1 VPEKPL
7 DTYRRKR
14 DASRS
19 PEPFGTGATRPGIFV
34 VQKHAARHT
43 HFDLRLE
50 LDGVL
55 KSWAVPRGPSL
66 DPDEKRAA
74 ILVEDHP
81 VEYADFEGVI
91 PEGEYGAGE
100 VIVWD
105 QGRWTPLE
113 DPVEGMKTGKLL
125 FTLSGH
131 KLRGLWTLVR
141 TKARSAQDRDAPSK
155 EWLLIKKP
163 DAFASKV
170 APPDESVLS
179 GLKLGELGEARARVE
194 RIAAAADAA
203 GAQRRPVAIEH
214 LPLMLAETAEAPFSR
229 PGWLFEIKY
238 DGFRLL
244 IARRDGKVV
253 MRYRSGQEATHVF
266 PDVARAVAG
275 LPARDFLLDAEVV
288 VHDES
293 GRPVF
298 NRLQQRTQLQR
309 AADIARAAVD
319 YPAVVHAFDLLSF
332 EGRDLRPLPLVARK
346 ALLRE
351 LLPPVGTLRYAD
363 HVEERGAELFEEVK
377 RLGLEGLM
385 AKRAD
390 SAYRGARSADW
401 LKVKVEH
408 TGDFAILGFTA
419 PKGSRTGLG
428 ALHLG
433 WALPDRPGVW
443 FYAGR
448 VGSGL
453 SEQELGPLHREL
465 EANKIPR
472 KPPLTGAPPDT
483 KGTTWVRPTRACEVR
498 WHEWPDGGVLR
509 FPVFL
514 RLRDDKRPE
523 ECLPQGHH
531 TDEPEAAPAPAPAPV
546 PEVTRTITLT
556 NESKLFFP
564 TVGYTKG
571 DLLSYYRDVSPH
583 LLRYL
588 RDRPLVVTRYPDGVD
603 GASFFQKDAPPFAP
617 SWLRTERMWS
627 QDAER
632 EVDQFIVD
640 DVESLLWLANL
651 GAIPLHVW
659 ASRVATLQTPDWCVL
674 DLDPKTAPFSHVV
687 EIALALR
694 ALCDAIGLPVYPKT
708 SGSTGMHLL
717 VPLGRR
723 LTFDEARA
731 LAELLARVVAT
742 ELTDLATTERTVA
755 ERAGRVYVDFLQNG
769 QGKLIAAPYTARP
782 VADARVST
790 PLRWEEVGPALD
802 PSRYTIKTVPARL
815 AAEGDPLAAIL
826 DEAPD
831 VAAALER
838 LAARLTGG

>member
-1 VPEKPL
+1 VLENPL
-7 DTYRRKR
+7 DKYRAKR
-14 DASRS
+14 DASRT
-19 PEPFGTGATRPGIFV
+19 PEPFGGGPARPGIFV

-81 VEYADFEGVI
+81 VEYADFEGII
-91 PEGEYGAGE
+91 PDGEYGAGE

-105 QGRWTPLE
+105 QGTWTPVE
-113 DPVEGMKTGKLL
+113 DPVEGMEKGKLL
-125 FTLSGH
+125 FTLAGH
-131 KLRGLWTLVR
+131 KLRGLFTLVR
-141 TKARSAQDRDAPSK
+141 TKARSASDRAAPSK

-163 DAFASKV
+163 DAFASK
-170 APPDESVLS
+170 APPPDESVLS
-179 GLKLGELGEARARVE
+179 GLKLGELREARARVE
-194 RIAAAADAA
+194 RIAQAADAA
-203 GAQRRPVAIEH
+203 GAPKRPVAIEH
-214 LPLMLAETAEAPFSR
+214 LPLMLAETAEAPFSK

-244 IARRDGKVV
+244 IARRDGKVI
-253 MRYRSGQEATHVF
+253 MRYRSGQDATHIF

-275 LPARDFLLDAEVV
+275 LPARDFLLDTEVV

-309 AADIARAAVD
+309 PADIARAAVE

-332 EGRDLRPLPLVARK
+332 EGRDLRPLPLIARK
-346 ALLRE
+346 TLLRE

-385 AKRAD
+385 AKRAE
-390 SAYRGARSADW
+390 SPYRGARSPDW

-408 TGDFAILGFTA
+408 TGDFAILGYTA

-433 WALPDRPGVW
+433 WAIPDRPGVW

-465 EANKIPR
+465 EANKVPR

-483 KGTTWVRPTRACEVR
+483 RGTTWVRPTRVCEVR
-498 WHEWPDGGVLR
+498 WHDWPEGGVLR

-531 TDEPEAAPAPAPAPV
+531 TDEPAPAAAPV
-546 PEVTRTITLT
+546 PEVARAVTLT
-556 NESKLFFP
+556 NEQKIFFP
-564 TVGYTKG
+564 AVGYTKG
-571 DLLSYYRDVSPH
+571 DLLAYYRDVAPH

-603 GASFFQKDAPPFAP
+603 GKSFFQKDAPSFAP

-627 QDAER
+627 EEAER

-659 ASRVATLQTPDWCVL
+659 ASRVATLQTPDWSVL
-674 DLDPKTAPFSHVV
+674 DLDPKGAPWAHVV
-687 EIALALR
+687 QIALAVR
-694 ALCDAIGLPVYPKT
+694 ALCDEIGLPVYPKT
-708 SGSTGMHLL
+708 SGSTGLHLL
-717 VPLGRR
+717 LPLGRR
-723 LTFDEARA
+723 LTFAEARA
-731 LAELLARVVAT
+731 LAELLARVVAV
-742 ELTDLATTERTVA
+742 ELPAIATTERVVA
-755 ERAGRVYVDFLQNG
+755 ERGGRVYVDFLQNG

-802 PSRYTIKTVPARL
+802 PSRYTIKTVAGRL
-815 AAEGDPLAAIL
+815 AAEGDPMATIL
-826 DEAPD
+826 DDAPD
-831 VAAALER
+831 LAAALER
-838 LAARLTGG
+838 LAARLAGST

>member
-1 VPEKPL
+1 VGEKPL
-7 DTYRRKR
+7 DKYRAKR
-14 DASRS
+14 DASRT
-19 PEPFGTGATRPGIFV
+19 PEPFGGGVARPGIFV
-34 VQKHAARHT
+34 LQKHAARHT

-50 LDGVL
+50 LEGVL

-105 QGRWTPLE
+105 LGRWTPLE
-113 DPVEGMKTGKLL
+113 DPVEGMKSGKLL

-163 DAFASKV
+163 DAFATKV
-170 APPDESVLS
+170 PPPDESVLS

-203 GAQRRPVAIEH
+203 GAPKRPVALEH
-214 LPLMLAETAEAPFSR
+214 LPLMLAETAEAPFSK
-229 PGWLFEIKY
+229 PGWIFEIKY

-244 IARRDGKVV
+244 IARRDGKVI
-253 MRYRSGQEATHVF
+253 MRYRSGQDATHIF
-266 PDVARAVAG
+266 PDVARAAAG

-298 NRLQQRTQLQR
+298 NRLQQRTQLSR

-319 YPAVVHAFDLLSF
+319 YPAVVHAFDLLAF
-332 EGRDLRPLPLVARK
+332 EGRDLRPLPLLARK
-346 ALLRE
+346 TLLRE

-390 SAYRGARSADW
+390 SPYRGARSTDW

-433 WALPDRPGVW
+433 WAIPNRPGVW

-453 SEQELGPLHREL
+453 SEEELGPLHREL
-465 EANKIPR
+465 EANKIPK
-472 KPPLTGAPPDT
+472 KPPFTGAPPDT
-483 KGTTWVRPTRACEVR
+483 KGTTWVKPTRVCEVR
-498 WHEWPDGGVLR
+498 WHDWPEGGVLR

-514 RLRDDKRPE
+514 RLRDDKPPE
-523 ECLPQGHH
+523 ECFPQQAH
-531 TDEPEAAPAPAPAPV
+531 TDEPPPPAAAAPAP
-546 PEVTRTITLT
+546 EVHRSVSLT
-556 NESKLFFP
+556 NESKIFYP
-564 TVGYTKG
+564 AVGLTKG
-571 DLLSYYRDVSPH
+571 DLLAYHRAVAPH

-603 GASFFQKDAPPFAP
+603 GKSFFQKDAPSFAP

-627 QDAER
+627 QEAER

-674 DLDPKTAPFSHVV
+674 DLDPKGAPWANVIA
-687 EIALALR
+687 IALALH
-694 ALCDAIGLPVYPKT
+694 ALCRDIGIPVYPKT

-717 VPLGRR
+717 IPLGRR

-731 LAELLARVVAT
+731 FAELLARVVAA
-742 ELTDLATTERTVA
+742 ELPDLATTERVVA
-755 ERAGRVYVDFLQNG
+755 ERAGRVYVDYLQNG
-769 QGKLIAAPYTARP
+769 QGKLIAAPLTPRP
-782 VADARVST
+782 VADARVSM
-790 PLRWEEVGPALD
+790 PLRWDDVGPALD
-802 PSRYTIKTVPARL
+802 PSRYTIKTTPEIL
-815 AAEGDPLAAIL
+815 AADGDPMATVL
-826 DEAPD
+826 DDAPD
-831 VAAALER
+831 LAAALER
-838 LAARLTGG
+838 LAARFSRAQ